1 MIIYAVQEVDYKRA
15 NSLENK
21 KQKLTKSQRKQ
32 TVRYLAMKILVDVEQ
47 NGSYVNQQLSHVL
60 DTQTLSVKDAHL
72 LTEIVYGV
80 TQRRLTLDYLI
91 DPYIKKNIPTW
102 LRTVLRIAAFQMF
115 YLERIPMH
123 AILYEAAEITR
134 IKANQAVVNFVN
146 AVLRNVQKNGQDR
159 LQSLESAPDTV
170 ETVSILT
177 SLPMWLMTYF
187 LKRLSLEEVKALG
200 LSLLEKPALS
210 VRTYERDVVL
220 NTLSHQFQCEAGT
233 LSPFAIRVLS
243 GQVAQTDLFKNGQL
257 TIQDE
262 TSMLVAPAG
271 QLKPSDVVLDACAAP
286 GGKTTHIAHY
296 LRADEGG
303 KVYALDIHEHKQ
315 QLIRDNA
322 ERLHVSDVIETQTL
336 DARHVHQ
343 QFPEQF
349 FDVAFVDAPCSGLG
363 LMRRKPDIKYTKV
376 LDTVNHLVD
385 IQSDILESVAP
396 CIKDEGKLVYST
408 CTLTKEENTQMIQK
422 FIDTHPEFSVT
433 SLEWMGL
440 PENCYTDFGAIE
452 IFPNMYHTD
461 GFFICTLEKKKK

>member
-1 MIIYAVQEVDYKRA
+1 M
-15 NSLENK
+15 EN
-21 KQKLTKSQRKQ
+21 KQKLTKSQRKK

-47 NGSYVNQQLSHVL
+47 NGSYVNQQLSHIL
-60 DTQTLSVKDAHL
+60 DSNELAVKDANL

-80 TQRRLTLDYLI
+80 TQRRLTLDYVI
-91 DPYIKKNIPTW
+91 EPYIKKTIPIW
-102 LRTVLRIAAFQMF
+102 LRTVLRIAAFQML

-134 IKANQAVVNFVN
+134 IKAGQAVVNFVN
-146 AVLRNVQKNGQDR
+146 AVLRNVQKHGQER
-159 LQSLESAPDTV
+159 LQALHDGPDTD
-170 ETVSILT
+170 ESVSIMT
-177 SLPMWLMTYF
+177 SLPMWLMLYF

-210 VRTYERDVVL
+210 VRAYERDAVL
-220 NTLSHQFQCEAGT
+220 NSLSQQYQCEKGM

-243 GQVAQTDLFKNGQL
+243 GQVAQTELFKNGTL

-296 LRADEGG
+296 LKKDQGG

-322 ERLHVSDVIETQTL
+322 TRLHVNDVIETQTL
-336 DARHVHQ
+336 DARSVHQ
-343 QFPEQF
+343 QFPEEF

-363 LMRRKPDIKYTKV
+363 LMRRKPDIKYTKI
-376 LDTVNHLVD
+376 LDTVNQLVE

-396 CIKDEGKLVYST
+396 CIKYNGKLVYST
-408 CTLTKEENTQMIQK
+408 CTLTQEENEQTIQR
-422 FIDTHPEFSVT
+422 FIKAHPEFSVT

-440 PENCYTDFGAIE
+440 PKNCYNHNGAIE

>member
-1 MIIYAVQEVDYKRA
+1 MIICVGQEVDYKRA
-15 NSLENK
+15 NVLEN
-21 KQKLTKSQRKQ
+21 KQKLTKSQRKK

-60 DTQTLSVKDAHL
+60 DTHDLAIKDAHL
-72 LTEIVYGV
+72 LTELVYGV
-80 TQRRLTLDYLI
+80 TQRRLTLDYVIEL
-91 DPYIKKNIPTW
+91 YIKKNIPVW
-102 LRTVLRIAAFQMF
+102 LRNVLRIAVFQMF

-134 IKANQAVVNFVN
+134 IKAGQSIVNFVN
-146 AVLRNVQKNGQDR
+146 AVLRNVQKNGQER
-159 LQSLESAPDTV
+159 LDALLSGPDTV
-170 ETVSILT
+170 EKVSIMT

-187 LKRLSLEEVKALG
+187 LKRLSLEEVKKLG

-210 VRTYERDVVL
+210 VRAYDRDVVL
-220 NTLSHQFQCEAGT
+220 DSLSKQFQCEKGT

-243 GQVAQTDLFKNGQL
+243 GQVAQTELFKTGQL

-296 LRADEGG
+296 LNAEQGG

-322 ERLHVSDVIETQTL
+322 KRLHVSDVVETQTL
-336 DARHVHQ
+336 DARNVHQ
-343 QFPEQF
+343 QFPKEF

-363 LMRRKPDIKYTKV
+363 LMRRKPDIKYTKI
-376 LDTVNHLVD
+376 LDTVNQLVE

-396 CIKDEGKLVYST
+396 CVKDSGKLVYST
-408 CTLTKEENTQMIQK
+408 CTLTQEENIRTIQK
-422 FIDTHPEFSVT
+422 FIDKHPEFSVT

-440 PENCYTDFGAIE
+440 PENCYTDQGAIE
-452 IFPNMYHTD
+452 VFPDMYHTD
-461 GFFICTLEKKKK
+461 GFFICTLEKNKK